1 MVYFPYTWT
10 LDGITFN
17 SRTRDADGILWYV
30 TSESDPVMAP
40 APTSQ
45 YTPRFNRHG
54 SFRIP
59 GYRDRGI
66 QTLTIRGYAR
76 RGNTPARDRAMLK
89 LLGICQ
95 DPQVLY
101 PLVWNSAFGPLVQNV
116 AIDGD
121 ILIKPIDVQE
131 PGFEASIQ
139 FTSPDPRRYPTTF
152 DTVTTGIPQNSITGL
167 DFQNNNLVVN
177 PYFPLVTTGW
187 TALNSATLAVSADA
201 NGPYGSV
208 TGTLGT
214 GNNGMVSTAAIPG
227 LVAGTVY
234 DFYTRVWSATNTGYT
249 VTIQWRTA
257 ANANLTASTITLA
270 GATLSA
276 WNDIRQ
282 QVTAP
287 ATTDNALVTIR
298 ATGTMSIGQSFR
310 VASIFF
316 GLSSTTGLDYDASTG
331 LDFGPA
337 ATQGTLIITN
347 NGTAPASP
355 IITFYGLLVT
365 PVLTT
370 ATGSI
375 RYNGTI
381 NAGETVVVNPQ
392 DPSVLFNGITP
403 KGYLVD
409 PGQWDAFVVPPGGS
423 LTMGLSHSGSAS
435 DGGYVS
441 LQWRPAFW

>member
-1 MVYFPYTWT
+1 MTYSAYTWS
-10 LDGITFN
+10 LDGLTFN
-17 SRTRDADGILWYV
+17 NRTRDADGILWYL
-30 TSESDPVMAP
+30 TEESNPVESP

-59 GYRDRGI
+59 GYRDRGT
-66 QTLTIRGYAR
+66 QTLVIRGYAR
-76 RGNTPARDRAMLK
+76 RGDVAGRDKAMLR

-95 DPQVLY
+95 DPNLLY
-101 PLVWNSAFGPLVQNV
+101 PLTWYSAYGPLVQNV
-116 AIDGD
+116 CLDGE
-121 ILIKPIDVQE
+121 ILIKPVNTAE

-139 FTSPDPRRYPTTF
+139 LTSPDPRRYPTAF
-152 DTVTTGIPQNSITGL
+152 DTLTTGIPQNSITGL
-167 DFQNNNLVVN
+167 DFQNNDLVVN
-177 PYFPLVTTGW
+177 PFFPINTTGW
-187 TALNSATLAVSADA
+187 TAQNSATLSVSADT
-201 NGPYGSV
+201 NGPYGQV

-214 GNNGMVSTAAIPG
+214 GNNGMITTAAITG
-227 LVAGTVY
+227 LTAGTVY

-249 VTIQWRTA
+249 ITIQWRTA

-282 QVTAP
+282 SVTAP
-287 ATTDNALVTIR
+287 ATTDNALITIR
-298 ATGTMSIGQSFR
+298 ATGTMTVGQSFR

-316 GLSSTTGLDYDASTG
+316 GVNGTGLDFDNSAQG

-337 ATQGTLIITN
+337 AAQGTLIIN
-347 NGTAPASP
+347 NIGTAPASP

-375 RYNGTI
+375 RYNATI
-381 NAGETVVVNPQ
+381 AAGDSVVINPQ
-392 DPSVLFNGITP
+392 DPSVLLNGVTAV
-403 KGYLVD
+403 GYRVD
-409 PGQWDAFVVPPGGS
+409 PGQWDSFIVQPGQS

-441 LQWRPAFW
+441 LAWRPAYW

>member
-1 MVYFPYTWT
+1 MSYPAYTWS

-17 SRTRDADGILWYV
+17 TRTRDADGILWYL
-30 TSESDPVMAP
+30 TEDSDPIASP

-66 QTLTIRGYAR
+66 QTITVRGYAR
-76 RGNTPARDRAMLK
+76 KGDVPGRDKAMLK

-95 DPQVLY
+95 DPNTLY
-101 PLVWNSAFGPLVQNV
+101 PLVWNSAYGQFFQNV
-116 AIDGD
+116 CLDGE
-121 ILIKPIDVQE
+121 ILIKPINTGE
-131 PGFEASIQ
+131 PGFEASLQ
-139 FTSPDPRRYPTTF
+139 LTSPDPRRYPTAF
-152 DTVTTGIPQNSITGL
+152 DTLATGIPQNSITGL
-167 DFQNNNLVVN
+167 DFQNNDLVVN
-177 PYFPLVTTGW
+177 PFFPVNTTGW
-187 TALNSATLAVSADA
+187 TAQNSATLSVGSDA
-201 NGPYGSV
+201 NGPYGQV

-214 GNNGMVSTAAIPG
+214 GNNGMITTAAVTG
-227 LVAGTVY
+227 LTAGTVY

-249 VTIQWRTA
+249 ITIQWRTA
-257 ANANLTASTITLA
+257 ANANLTASTITLS

-282 QVTAP
+282 SVTAP
-287 ATTDNALVTIR
+287 ATTDNALITIR
-298 ATGTMSIGQSFR
+298 ATGTMTAGQSFR

-316 GLSSTTGLDYDASTG
+316 GVNGTSLDFDASTG

-337 ATQGTLIITN
+337 AAQGTLIIN
-347 NGTAPASP
+347 NTGTAPSAP
-355 IITFYGLLVT
+355 VITFYGLLVT

-375 RYNGTI
+375 KYNGTI
-381 NAGETVVVNPQ
+381 NAGEFVVINPQ
-392 DPSVLFNGITP
+392 DPSVLLNGTSP
-403 KGYLVD
+403 SGFRVD
-409 PGQWDAFVVPPGGS
+409 PGQWDSFVVQPGGS

-441 LQWRPAFW
+441 IQWRPAFW